1 MLEYIK
7 GRIDELTPTYAVID
21 NMGLGYMLNISL
33 SAYNELQSLA
43 ACTEVKMYVHEVIRE
58 DEHQLY
64 GFVEKREREMFLLL
78 ISVSGVGPNSARMIL
93 SSLTTADLEEVIS
106 TGNDRAL
113 KSVKGIGSK
122 TAQRIIVDL
131 RDKIKPGNSTLIS
144 MVGQRSQV
152 YDEALSALVMLGFTQ
167 QMSQKALQ
175 KLFKE
180 EPEIGLE
187 AAIKKALKMM

>member
-1 MLEYIK
+1 M
-7 GRIDELTPTYAVID
+7 
-21 NMGLGYMLNISL
+21 N
-33 SAYNELQSLA
+33 
-43 ACTEVKMYVHEVIRE
+43 
-58 DEHQLY
+58 
-64 GFVEKREREMFLLL
+64 
-78 ISVSGVGPNSARMIL
+78 L

-180 EPEIGLE
+180 EAEIGLE

>member
-43 ACTEVKMYVHEVIRE
+43 AGTDVKMYVHEVIRE

-167 QMSQKALQ
+167 EMSQ
-175 KLFKE
+175 
-180 EPEIGLE
+180 E
-187 AAIKKALKMM
+187 A

>member
-43 ACTEVKMYVHEVIRE
+43 AGTDVKMYVHEVIRE

-131 RDKIKPGNSTLIS
+131 RDKIKPANSTLIS